1 MSDKLKIFLTS
12 LATDSELVQ
21 SFEQDKEG
29 TMKAHGV
36 EQEHIDLVIQKKYS
50 EIENLLGADY
60 EIAKNGVIS
69 AFKK

>member
-1 MSDKLKIFLTS
+1 MSDKLTQFLTQ
-12 LATDSELVQ
+12 LAIDDDLVEA
-21 SFEQDKEG
+21 FENDKEG
-29 TMKAHGV
+29 TMTAHGL
-36 EQEHIDLVIQKKYS
+36 EQEHIDLVLQKKYS